1 MTIEQKFGAPPP
13 VFHPAIILAGQM
25 VVSMVILLVIRPPF
39 VCSNGTLNVSTVLFI
54 SLGITTG
61 CGFAY
66 IGNASC
72 SDIFKGLF
80 EVVKV
85 CRN

>member
-1 MTIEQKFGAPPP
+1 MTIEQKFGTPPP
-13 VFHPAIILAGQM
+13 AVHPAIILAGQM
-25 VVSMVILLVIRPPF
+25 IVSMVILLVIRPPF
-39 VCSNGTLNVSTVLFI
+39 VCSHDNIKVSTVLFI

-61 CGFAY
+61 CGVAY
-66 IGNASC
+66 MGNVSS
-72 SDIFKGLF
+72 SDIFRGLF